1 VKIKRRIIIKV
12 GTSTLTG
19 GTSHLH
25 IPQMTDLVRQMAAVV
40 SSGERVILVSSGAI
54 AAGKEM
60 LNFPELPGN
69 IPAKQMLAAV
79 GQPHLMNLY
88 GQLFEK
94 HQLKIAQVLL
104 TREDISNRQRYLN
117 ARNTLESLLSYPILP
132 VINENDT
139 IAVEEIRIGDNDNLS
154 ALVANLVEADL
165 LILLTDQPGL
175 FSMDPRQSPTAQLI
189 HEISTEHISEELW
202 QAAGGSANG
211 LGTGGMLT
219 KLQAAETARRS
230 GTQVVIA
237 QGSEKDVLQRIVAGE
252 RLGTWISPTTDKLE
266 SRKRYLLASANRS
279 GSITIDEGA
288 LQALRKGGSLL
299 PVGVRAVGGLFDQ
312 GDCVQIIL
320 GVGRQCALGLVNYS
334 SREIGVIKGHR
345 SSEIESLLGYTY
357 ADEIVHHN
365 NMTFF

>member
-1 VKIKRRIIIKV
+1 MVNRRIVIKV
-12 GTSTLTG
+12 GTSTLTC

-25 IPQMTDLVRQMAAVV
+25 IPRMTDLVRQMAAVV
-40 SSGERVILVSSGAI
+40 SSGERLILVSSGAI

-79 GQPHLMNLY
+79 GQPRLMNIY
-88 GQLFEK
+88 EQLFANYK
-94 HQLKIAQVLL
+94 LKIAQVLL

-117 ARNTLESLLSYPILP
+117 ARNTLELLLSYPIVP
-132 VINENDT
+132 VVNENDT
-139 IAVEEIRIGDNDNLS
+139 VAVEEIRIGDNDNLS

-165 LILLTDQPGL
+165 LVLLTDQPGL

-189 HEISTEHISEELW
+189 HEISTVHIPEEMW

-219 KLQAAETARRS
+219 KLQAAEIARRS

-237 QGSEKDVLQRIVAGE
+237 QGSEKDILQRIVAGE
-252 RLGTWISPTTDKLE
+252 KLGTWITPTTDKLE
-266 SRKRYLLASANRS
+266 SRKRFLLASANRS

-288 LQALRKGGSLL
+288 LQAMRKGGSLL
-299 PVGVRAVGGLFDQ
+299 PVGVRDVEGDFEQ

-320 GVGRQCALGLVNYS
+320 MEGRQSALGLVNYS
-334 SREIGVIKGHR
+334 AKEIGVIKGHR
-345 SSEIESLLGYTY
+345 SSEIEDLLGYTY
-357 ADEIVHHN
+357 AEEIVHHN
-365 NMTFF
+365 NMTLI

>member
-1 VKIKRRIIIKV
+1 MVKRRIVIKV

-40 SSGERVILVSSGAI
+40 SMGERIILVSSGAI

-60 LNFPELPGN
+60 LSFPELPGN
-69 IPAKQMLAAV
+69 IPAKQMLASV

-88 GQLFEK
+88 EQLFANYK
-94 HQLKIAQVLL
+94 LKIAQVLL

-117 ARNTLESLLSYPILP
+117 ARNTLELLLSYPVVPI
-132 VINENDT
+132 VNENDT
-139 IAVEEIRIGDNDNLS
+139 VAVEEIRIGDNDNLS
-154 ALVANLVEADL
+154 ASVANLVEADL

-175 FSMDPRQSPTAQLI
+175 FSMDPRHSQKAQLI
-189 HEISTEHISEELW
+189 QEINTVNISEELW

-219 KLQAAETARRS
+219 KLQAAEIARRS

-237 QGSEKDVLQRIVAGE
+237 QGSEKDILQRIVAGE
-252 RLGTWISPTTDKLE
+252 KLGTWISPTTNKLE
-266 SRKRYLLASANRS
+266 SRKRFLFASANRS

-288 LQALRKGGSLL
+288 LQAIRRGGSLL
-299 PVGVRAVGGLFDQ
+299 PVGVREVE
-312 GDCVQIIL
+312 GDFENGDSVQIIL
-320 GVGRQCALGLVNYS
+320 MGGQQSALGLVNYS
-334 SREIGVIKGHR
+334 AKEIRVIKGHR
-345 SSEIESLLGYTY
+345 SSEIEDLIGYSY

-365 NMTFF
+365 NMTLI